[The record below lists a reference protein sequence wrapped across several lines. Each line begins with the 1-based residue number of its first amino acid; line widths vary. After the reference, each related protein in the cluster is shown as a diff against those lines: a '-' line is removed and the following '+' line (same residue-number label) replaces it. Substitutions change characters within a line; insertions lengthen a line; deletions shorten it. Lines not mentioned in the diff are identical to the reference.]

1 MKKSLPLPGI
11 EPRFLGQAISLDP
24 VSEVRLVCR
33 AILNALYL
41 LALNRFIRTSNPA
54 VELAQVYARSV
65 NPKPLTPMYVVATTQ
80 QCDRHTG
87 MWPIQRNPRLCTSK
101 LFRHCTAEATVFAR
115 KRVPCFRVSSDLE
128 RKFSE
133 LESGKQWNKIA

>member
-1 MKKSLPLPGI
+1 MLWVYMKESLPLPGI

-33 AILNALYL
+33 AILTALCL
-41 LALNRFIRTSNPA
+41 LALNRFIRTLNPA

-80 QCDRHTG
+80 QSDHHTG
-87 MWPIQRNPRLCTSK
+87 MWPIQRNPRLRTSK
-101 LFRHCTAEATVFAR
+101 LFRHYTAEATVFAR
-115 KRVPCFRVSSDLE
+115 KRVPRLE
-128 RKFSE
+128 
-133 LESGKQWNKIA
+133 